1 MDKTNTNENAAESVL
16 NSAESTEATM
26 EQNTQKTSNDTAG
39 EATMNSDKKDSTT
52 TSEAKNTD
60 GQRCCGRRSTCCGG
74 HHHGHRRCGKG
85 LFVIGALFAA
95 ALLGGV
101 VGGKVAG
108 HHGHRGHGGADRGGM
123 MMHQQ
128 GMQDGMNRGPM
139 GGPGMQGQ
147 MVQPSMN
154 GNPAPADAQPNAT
167 TAPQPAA
174 QTAPAQ
180 TR

>member
-1 MDKTNTNENAAESVL
+1 MDKTNTNENAAENVL
-16 NSAESTEATM
+16 NSAESTETTM
-26 EQNTQKTSNDTAG
+26 EQNTQKISDVVDG
-39 EATMNSDKKDSTT
+39 ETTMNADKKDNIT
-52 TSEAKNTD
+52 TSEAKNTE
-60 GQRCCGRRSTCCGG
+60 GKGCCARRSACCGG
-74 HHHGHRRCGKG
+74 HHHGRRRCGKR
-85 LFVIGALFAA
+85 LLMIGALFAA

-101 VGGKVAG
+101 IGGKISG
-108 HHGHRGHGGADRGGM
+108 HHGHRGHGGFDRGGM

-128 GMQDGMNRGPM
+128 GMQDGMSRSPM

-167 TAPQPAA
+167 TAPQPAP